1 MIFKRWYFHNNNNY
15 MSGFCHFGLMS
26 FMGFVTEPWHYC
38 HVMFSRE
45 RAGFE
50 RAQMPC
56 FVLERG
62 VQIPGTHVLSF
73 GFLSGF
79 VHSRSAFCLI
89 VWVCGREF
97 APATCS
103 SVHVCCVLCCTQFMF
118 YRLRAFLLCL
128 VLCGTQLVYFIG
140 CVFSCCPVLCEHV
153 AYEYS
158 H

>member
-1 MIFKRWYFHNNNNY
+1 MYY

-26 FMGFVTEPWHYC
+26 SWVLWQSPDTTVMSCF
-38 HVMFSRE
+38 HVSVRL
-45 RAGFE
+45 RACSNALFRVGAWCSDTRHSCLKF
-50 RAQMPC
+50 RFPVRVRTLA
-56 FVLERG
+56 LR
-62 VQIPGTHVLSF
+62 VLSHC
-73 GFLSGF
+73 LS
-79 VHSRSAFCLI
+79 VRSRVRS
-89 VWVCGREF
+89 
-97 APATCS
+97 ATCS